1 MIKKQKK
8 KYIYTYNFF
17 KCRFLYDFRNFTI
30 EQEYISPKN
39 MKQKF
44 KKKLKKRKFSNTCII
59 DLYTELNKIFKHTN
73 KNTDKPIR
81 T

>member
-1 MIKKQKK
+1 
-8 KYIYTYNFF
+8 
-17 KCRFLYDFRNFTI
+17 
-30 EQEYISPKN
+30 

-44 KKKLKKRKFSNTCII
+44 KKKIKKRKFSNTCII
-59 DLYTELNKIFKHTN
+59 DLYTELNKIFKPSQ